1 MSQKVTILIPH
12 YKTLELTQLCLS
24 RLKAHTDLDQARVIV
39 IDNGSNDESTDYLR
53 SLDWIDLII
62 REDTSQEGGAEAHAK
77 ALDLALERV
86 DTPFLLSI
94 HTDTFFLRDDWL
106 DFLFSHFDSSDV
118 GGVGSWK
125 LEDKPW
131 YRRKA
136 KQLERW
142 WQLKVWYPLLGK
154 GEGAI
159 EGVGRNYY
167 YLRSHCAMYRMEAI
181 QAVQGRFFAGR
192 EPAGK
197 VLHRKLESAGYRMVF
212 LPSEQL
218 SRYLVHLNHATT
230 ILQSRKEG
238 QGAKH
243 ARQRKRILKMLKE
256 KGGVHK

>member
-1 MSQKVTILIPH
+1 MSREVTILIPH
-12 YKTLELTQLCLS
+12 YKTLALTRLCLA
-24 RLKAHTDLDQARVIV
+24 RLKKHTDLSRARVVV

-53 SLDWIDLII
+53 SLDWIDLIV
-62 REDTSQEGGAEAHAK
+62 REDTSREGGGEAHAR
-77 ALDLALERV
+77 ALDLAMERV
-86 DTPFLLSI
+86 ETPFLLSI

-106 DFLFSHFDSSDV
+106 DFLLSRFDSPKV

-131 YRRKA
+131 HRRQA
-136 KQLERW
+136 KRLERW

-159 EGVGRNYY
+159 EGVGRNHY

-181 QAVQGRFFAGR
+181 RAVQGRFFAGQQ
-192 EPAGK
+192 PAGK
-197 VLHRKLESAGYRMVF
+197 VLHRKLEEAGYRMVF

-230 ILQSRKEG
+230 ILQPRKES
-238 QGAKH
+238 QVAKH
-243 ARQRKRILKMLKE
+243 ARQRKRILKMLE
-256 KGGVHK
+256 EEGGAIS